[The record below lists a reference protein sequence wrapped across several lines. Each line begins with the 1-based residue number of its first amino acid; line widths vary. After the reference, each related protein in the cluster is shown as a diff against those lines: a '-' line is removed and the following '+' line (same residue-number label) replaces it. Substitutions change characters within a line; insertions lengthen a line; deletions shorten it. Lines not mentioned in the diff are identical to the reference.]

1 MMTLYSGI
9 TCPFSHR
16 CRFVLFEK
24 GMDFE
29 IKDIDTFNKPED
41 LAVINPYNQVPVLVE
56 RDLILYE
63 SNIINEYLDERF
75 PHPQLM
81 PADPVMR
88 GRGRLVLFRL
98 EKELFVH
105 VATLENQA
113 ATAKEQAKAR
123 EAIAQ
128 GLTMIAPAYAK
139 NKYVL
144 GDDFS
149 MIDVAL
155 APLLWRLEHYDIKL
169 GKSAAPILK
178 SAERI
183 FQRPAF
189 AEALTP
195 AEKAMRK

>member
-105 VATLENQA
+105 VATLENPA
-113 ATAKEQAKAR
+113 ATNKEQAKAR

-128 GLTMIAPAYAK
+128 GLTMIAPSYAK

-155 APLLWRLEHYDIKL
+155 APLLWRLTHYDIKL
-169 GKSAAPILK
+169 PKSAAPLLK

-189 AEALTP
+189 VEALTP